1 MKIAQKYM
9 LIKMFIS
16 VNKKGFIFILTFS
29 ELQFLV

>member
-1 MKIAQKYM
+1 MKIAQKHV

-16 VNKKGFIFILTFS
+16 VNQKRFIFILTFS